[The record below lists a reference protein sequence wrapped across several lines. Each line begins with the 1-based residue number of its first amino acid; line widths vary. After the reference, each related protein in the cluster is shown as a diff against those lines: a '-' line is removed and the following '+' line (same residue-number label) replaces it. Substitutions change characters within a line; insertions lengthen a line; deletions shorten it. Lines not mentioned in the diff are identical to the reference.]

1 MTETIERVDDR
12 AGDVRSVSSWV
23 ALCRW
28 AGFAVGVWAVALQL
42 MAGQFIPPITAIGVV
57 LVGVAVF
64 LTGERRRLA
73 AVFAG
78 LALVALLG
86 NLPGTID
93 ELSNPTSA
101 PAFILTLL
109 VSLAALVGVVGGI
122 AAFFRWPTDSVRAV
136 AITAGALFA
145 LGAIVSFVAAAGVDS
160 DVPLASDVEVRAEG
174 IEFVPENITVASG
187 DVGVWVDNK
196 DGIRHTFSITELGV
210 DLAIPGLKAQRVD
223 FEAAPGEYTI
233 FCTVPGHEDMT
244 AMLIVEG

>member
-109 VSLAALVGVVGGI
+109 VSLAALVAVVGGI
-122 AAFFRWPTDSVRAV
+122 AAFFRWSTDSVRAV

-174 IEFVPENITVASG
+174 IEFLPENITVASG

-223 FEAAPGEYTI
+223 FEAEPGEYTI

-244 AMLIVEG
+244 ARLIVEG